1 MKNCEEKK
9 APLVPSVYRGR
20 EGQMGGDRR
29 PSMMLHVGVWRQGHW
44 GAEPD
49 HTFPAGKSSTPK
61 QPCVPTISY
70 IPVSPRPSETSW
82 SWGIGACLERDK
94 PLPEQQ
100 LLGQAR
106 KSSPKRGSE
115 MSHPSNPPKSRV
127 CAHLGEDVDTS
138 GHSLR
143 DLTFSGHH

>member
-1 MKNCEEKK
+1 MRKKGSSSAICVEEKGMRR
-9 APLVPSVYRGR
+9 ADGGR
-20 EGQMGGDRR
+20 QR
-29 PSMMLHVGVWRQGHW
+29 PSMMLHVSVWRQGHW

-49 HTFPAGKSSTPK
+49 HIFPAGKSSTPK

-70 IPVSPRPSETSW
+70 TPASPRPSET

-143 DLTFSGHH
+143 DLTFSGHR